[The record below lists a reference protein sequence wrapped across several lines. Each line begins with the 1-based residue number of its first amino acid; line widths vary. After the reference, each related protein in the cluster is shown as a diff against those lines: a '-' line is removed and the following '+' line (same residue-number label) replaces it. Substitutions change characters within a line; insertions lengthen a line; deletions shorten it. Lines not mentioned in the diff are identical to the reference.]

1 VTTPSAPAPI
11 TVFLAEDMHMVR
23 GALRA
28 LLDLEPDIDVVGETA
43 RGDDVLDGV
52 RRLHPA
58 VAVIDIDL
66 PGIDGLAATQLLRRH
81 APDCRVLILT
91 ALGRPGMLRRALAAQ
106 VDGFL
111 PKDARPDRLADAIRQ
126 IAAGRRVIDSELALA
141 AWERGG
147 CPLTE
152 RELDVLTAA
161 ARGDD
166 VDDIATTLFLSPGTV
181 RNYLTSAVTKLDARN
196 RLDAVRIASDAGWL

>member
-1 VTTPSAPAPI
+1 VTSPI

-28 LLDLEPDIDVVGETA
+28 LLDLEPDIDVIGETA

-52 RRLHPA
+52 RRLRPA
-58 VAVIDIDL
+58 VAVVDIDL
-66 PGIDGLAATQLLRRH
+66 PGLDGIAATQLLREH
-81 APDCRVLILT
+81 APGCRVLILT

-111 PKDARPDRLADAIRQ
+111 LKDAPPDRLADAIRQ
-126 IAAGRRVIDSELALA
+126 VAAGRRVIDSELALA
-141 AWERGG
+141 AWEQSG
-147 CPLTE
+147 CPLTA

-161 ARGDD
+161 ARGHG

-181 RNYLTSAVTKLDARN
+181 RNYLTSAVTKLNARN
-196 RLDAVRIASDAGWL
+196 RLDAVRIATDAGWL